1 MTGEHF
7 SKKKERKNELAHIF
21 SIMSVRIYLNTD
33 DGKYPVDVS
42 LDSSVNRL
50 KETIRVVPKD

>member
-7 SKKKERKNELAHIF
+7 SKKERKNELAHIF